1 MNDRI
6 DEYLDELLERLDGS
20 GSERRLMLSEAEA
33 HLREAAAEYERGGL
47 KADAAQR
54 QAIVDFGSATVIAKS
69 SNHRGARAVVGAYLV
84 AAAQLCTAG
93 FAAIGVGALVARGL
107 ALFTSIGW
115 VYGAPATR
123 RFASDTCAHF
133 LKVQPG
139 AADCSAAAAMENSQD
154 AFLFMVGSAIL
165 GLVIVGLVMV
175 GIRVV
180 RRRSRVPAQRLP
192 RNIVNAV
199 GATAFLI
206 VGLALGVAA
215 ASNGSMNG
223 VWGQGMLVAD
233 SAVSLAVGFV
243 FLARLLLD
251 TRPGAVAA

>member
-1 MNDRI
+1 
-6 DEYLDELLERLDGS
+6 
-20 GSERRLMLSEAEA
+20 
-33 HLREAAAEYERGGL
+33 
-47 KADAAQR
+47 
-54 QAIVDFGSATVIAKS
+54 
-69 SNHRGARAVVGAYLV
+69 
-84 AAAQLCTAG
+84 
-93 FAAIGVGALVARGL
+93 
-107 ALFTSIGW
+107 
-115 VYGAPATR
+115 
-123 RFASDTCAHF
+123 
-133 LKVQPG
+133 
-139 AADCSAAAAMENSQD
+139 MENSQD

>member
-6 DEYLDELLERLDGS
+6 DDYLDELLERLDGS

-33 HLREAAAEYERGGL
+33 HLRESADEYEREGM

-69 SNHRGARAVVGAYLV
+69 SNHRGAGAVLGAYLV

-107 ALFTSIGW
+107 ALITSIGW

-139 AADCSAAAAMENSQD
+139 AANCSAAAAMENSQD
-154 AFLFMVGSAIL
+154 AFLFMVGGAVL
-165 GLVIVGLVMV
+165 GLFIVGLVVV
-175 GIRVV
+175 GIRLV
-180 RRRSRVPAQRLP
+180 RRRGRVSAQRLP
-192 RNIVNAV
+192 RNVVNAV

-206 VGLALGVAA
+206 VGLTLGVAA
-215 ASNGSMNG
+215 ASNASMDG

-233 SAVSLAVGFV
+233 SAVSLAVGAV
-243 FLARLLLD
+243 FLARFLAAP
-251 TRPGAVAA
+251 RRGAVAA